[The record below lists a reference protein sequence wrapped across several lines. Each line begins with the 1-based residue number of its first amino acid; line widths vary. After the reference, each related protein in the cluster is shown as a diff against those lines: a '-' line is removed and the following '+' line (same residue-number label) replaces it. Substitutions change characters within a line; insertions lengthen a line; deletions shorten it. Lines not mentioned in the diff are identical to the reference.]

1 VVDGDEDFEGPD
13 NDGGAD
19 GEQRDEAIQMVGIAS
34 SIASWSGGMA
44 SLE

>member
-1 VVDGDEDFEGPD
+1 VVDGDEDFEAPD

-19 GEQRDEAIQMVGIAS
+19 GERRDEAIRMVGTAS

-44 SLE
+44 SPE